1 MIGHWEIIFILII
14 LVLIFGA
21 KRIPDMARGLGKGLK
36 EFRKA
41 LSGKD
46 EEEEPD
52 QKKGDGEKDR

>member
-1 MIGHWEIIFILII
+1 MIGHWEIIIILIF

-41 LSGKD
+41 LSGRD

-52 QKKGDGEKDR
+52 RNKGDAEKDR

>member
-1 MIGHWEIIFILII
+1 MIGHWEIIAILIV

-41 LSGKD
+41 LSGK
-46 EEEEPD
+46 EEEPD
-52 QKKGDGEKDR
+52 QQKDDAEKDR

>member
-1 MIGHWEIIFILII
+1 MIGHWEIIIILII

-21 KRIPDMARGLGKGLK
+21 KKIPDMARGLGKGLK

-46 EEEEPD
+46 EDEGPD
-52 QKKGDGEKDR
+52 QKRGDAEEDR

>member
-1 MIGHWEIIFILII
+1 MIGHWEIIAILLI

-41 LSGKD
+41 LSGK
-46 EEEEPD
+46 EEEPD
-52 QKKGDGEKDR
+52 QKKDDAENDR